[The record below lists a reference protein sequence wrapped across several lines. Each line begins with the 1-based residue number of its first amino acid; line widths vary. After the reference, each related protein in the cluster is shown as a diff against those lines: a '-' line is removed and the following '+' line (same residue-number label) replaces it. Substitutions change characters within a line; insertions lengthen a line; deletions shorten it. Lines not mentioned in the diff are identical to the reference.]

1 MEGVFTS
8 GGKTPL
14 STSFAIGQG
23 HGVTLQERFQ
33 RIRKAYAL
41 LSDEGSRELLLEAIE
56 QEASCFAE
64 LSHGLI

>member
-1 MEGVFTS
+1 MFLPGVGKLLYLPPLPS
-8 GGKTPL
+8 VRGGD
-14 STSFAIGQG
+14 F
-23 HGVTLQERFQ
+23 HDFQERFQ

-64 LSHGLI
+64 LSHGWI